1 MRQMNLEI
9 IYEKM
14 YKIELLEG
22 TKNDLNLITDYIY
35 RCTFNIDI
43 VDKIYKEIVSSIYSL
58 QIFPYRF
65 IEVNNYRIITIK
77 WKYKVFY
84 KVDEVDKIVTI
95 YRIFSSLQNYD
106 SLYKN

>member
-1 MRQMNLEI
+1 MKQMNLEV

-14 YKIELLEG
+14 YKIELLEE
-22 TKNDLNLITDYIY
+22 TKNDLNVITDYIY
-35 RCTFNIDI
+35 RYTFSNEI

-65 IEVNNYRIITIK
+65 KEINNFRIITIK

-84 KVDEVDKIVTI
+84 KVEENNKKVII

-106 SLYKN
+106 SLFKN